1 MSDSL
6 LTHPPLPRDVKQ
18 RAFWNA
24 PHGSSLALAIAAAA
38 RAHAGVVV
46 TVTRDTHAAHT
57 LETDLRAFVAGAA
70 GADAIEVLHFPD
82 WETLPYDLFPPH
94 PEIVSQRIATLYR
107 LPTTRRGVLIV
118 PASTLMQRLAPRSF
132 IGGSSLVLQL
142 KQILDLASEQRRLEA
157 AGYRNVPQVLEPGD
171 FAVRGALLDVFPMGS
186 AEPYR
191 IELFDREIESI
202 RTFDPETQRSAH
214 KVERINLLPAREFP
228 LTEESTKAFRNT
240 LRERFPI
247 DPRHCPIYQDL
258 KEGATPAG
266 IEYYLPL
273 FFDHTETLFEYLG
286 AESVFVLAEGALDS
300 TEAFWQQAQTRYD
313 SRAHDVERPIVPVA
327 ELYLSPQELRERLNR
342 TLRVEVVAKNTN
354 PHAVD
359 LGTQPAPMLPLNQRG
374 EEPARELKR
383 FVDAYAGRVLI
394 AADSAGRREALI
406 EQLAAAGIKPQAVA
420 SWAEFAA
427 FSKPSPLQ
435 FVGSKPSPPRSGGE
449 GWVRGAS
456 GSDATRSD
464 ALSKKA
470 PLTPTLSPDD
480 EAVGGEG
487 AERLGGEGERR
498 FEEAKRFCITVAA
511 LDDGFALTEPA
522 LTVLTDRQ
530 LYGERAR
537 ITRKRARAARE
548 PEAILRDLSELT
560 IGAPIVHADH
570 GVGRYQGLLKLDVG
584 RPHEG
589 NVGGEFL
596 CIEYAKGDK
605 LYVPV
610 AQLHLV
616 SRYAGAAPELAP
628 MHALGG
634 DAWEKAKRK
643 AAQKVR
649 DVAAELLALYAQ
661 REARQGYA
669 FAYDRALYEQFAA
682 SFPFEETPDQL
693 RAIEAVIDD
702 LASGKAMDRVVCG
715 DVGFGKT
722 EVALRAAFVAATAGK
737 QVALLAPTTLLA
749 QQHYQNFRDRYADWP
764 VRVEVISRFKSKKEA
779 DEALKRLE
787 NGQIDVMIGTHK
799 LLQPDI
805 RFKDL
810 GLVIVDEEQRFGVRQ
825 KEALKKL
832 RAEVD
837 LLTLTATPIP
847 RTLNMAM
854 SGLRDLSIIATPPS
868 HRLAV
873 KTFVTPYDTA
883 TVREAFQRELARGGQ
898 VYFLHNEVDTIEKTA
913 RELGELIPDA
923 RLRVAHGQMPE
934 RELEQVMLDFYRQ
947 RFNVLVCTTII
958 ESGID
963 VPSANTILINRA
975 DRFGLSQLHQL
986 RGRVG
991 RSHHRAY
998 AYLIVPDKRSITADA
1013 EKRLDAIASLEELGA
1028 GFTLATHDLEIRGA
1042 GELLGEEQSGQI
1054 EAVGFN
1060 LYNELLERAVRALK
1074 SGKVPDFDLVNE
1086 HDAEVELHIP
1096 ALIPDDYLPDVH
1108 ARLTL
1113 YKRIA
1118 SARDVHALRE
1128 LQIEMIDRFGL
1139 LPDPVKHLFVAAG
1152 LKLAATAL
1160 GMKKLDLGE
1169 RGGRVLFKPQPNID
1183 PLRVIGLIQKQPK
1196 VYSLDG
1202 QDKLKIRLELPG
1214 AAERIGAAQAVL
1226 TALGG
1231 RVAD

>member
-1 MSDSL
+1 MTESL
-6 LTHPPLPRDVKQ
+6 LLHPPLPVDVKQ
-18 RAFWNA
+18 RRYWNA
-24 PHGSSLALAIAAAA
+24 PHGSALALAIAASA

-46 TVTRDTHAAHT
+46 AVARDTHAAHT
-57 LETDLRAFVAGAA
+57 LEGDLRAFVAGAA

-94 PEIVSQRIATLYR
+94 PEIVSQRIAALYR

-132 IGGSSLVLQL
+132 IGGSSLVLAL
-142 KQILDLASEQRRLEA
+142 KQTLDLASEQRRLEA

-171 FAVRGALLDVFPMGS
+171 FAVRGALLDVFPMG
-186 AEPYR
+186 ALEPYR

-214 KVERINLLPAREFP
+214 KVDQVNLLPAREFP

-247 DPRHCPIYQDL
+247 DPRHCPVYQDI
-258 KEGATPAG
+258 KEGTTPAG

-273 FFDHTETLFEYLG
+273 FFDHTETLFDYLG
-286 AESVFVLAEGALDS
+286 DESVFVLADGALDS

-313 SRAHDVERPIVPVA
+313 SRAHDIERPIVPVA

-342 TLRVEVVAKNTN
+342 TLRVEIVAKGTN

-383 FVDAYAGRVLI
+383 FVDAYPGRVLI

-406 EQLAAAGIKPQAVA
+406 DQLGAAGLLPTTIA
-420 SWAEFAA
+420 SWQEFAGL
-427 FSKPSPLQ
+427 KPSP
-435 FVGSKPSPPRSGGE
+435 SRSGGE
-449 GWVRGAS
+449 GPARRALDPRGA
-456 GSDATRSD
+456 AQEQ
-464 ALSKKA
+464 KH
-470 PLTPTLSPDD
+470 PLTPSLFPD
-480 EAVGGEG
+480 G
-487 AERLGGEGERR
+487 AGGEGEKSGRDVLP
-498 FEEAKRFCITVAA
+498 RFCITVAA
-511 LDDGFALTEPA
+511 LDDGFALTAPA

-537 ITRKRARAARE
+537 ITRRRARAARE

-584 RPHEG
+584 GSPHNKG
-589 NVGGEFL
+589 DPGEFL

-616 SRYAGAAPELAP
+616 SRYAGAVPEL
-628 MHALGG
+628 ALGG

-661 REARQGYA
+661 REARHGNA
-669 FAYDRALYEQFAA
+669 IAYDRALYEQFAA

-722 EVALRAAFVAATAGK
+722 EVALRAAFVAASAGK

-749 QQHYQNFRDRYADWP
+749 QQHYRNFADRLADWP
-764 VRVEVISRFKSKKEA
+764 VRIEVISRFKSKKEVDA
-779 DEALKRLE
+779 ALKKLAE
-787 NGQIDVMIGTHK
+787 GQIDVMIGTHR

-805 RFKDL
+805 KFKDL

-873 KTFVTPYDTA
+873 KTFVAPWDSA
-883 TVREAFQRELARGGQ
+883 TIREAFQRELARGGQ

-913 RELGELIPDA
+913 RELGELVPDA
-923 RLRVAHGQMPE
+923 RVRVAHGQMPE

-998 AYLIVPDKRSITADA
+998 AYLIVPDRRMITADA

-1060 LYNELLERAVRALK
+1060 LYNELLERAVKALK

-1086 HDAEVELHIP
+1086 HDAEIELHIP

-1118 SARDVHALRE
+1118 SARDAHGLRE

-1139 LPDPVKHLFVAAG
+1139 LPDAIKHLFIAAG

-1160 GMKKLDLGE
+1160 GMKKLELGE
-1169 RGGRVLFKPQPNID
+1169 RGGRILFKPQPNID

-1214 AAERIGAAQAVL
+1214 AAERIGTAQALL

-1231 RVAD
+1231 RLSE

>member
-1 MSDSL
+1 MSESL
-6 LTHPPLPRDVKQ
+6 LLHPPLPHDVKQ
-18 RAFWNA
+18 RRFWNA

-46 TVTRDTHAAHT
+46 AVTRDTHAAHT
-57 LETDLRAFVAGAA
+57 LETDLRALAGN
-70 GADAIEVLHFPD
+70 GVDVLHFPD
-82 WETLPYDLFPPH
+82 WETLPYDLFAPH
-94 PEIVSQRIATLYR
+94 PEIISQRIAALYR
-107 LPTTRRGVLIV
+107 LPATKRGVLVV
-118 PASTLMQRLAPRSF
+118 PMSTLMQRLAPRSF
-132 IGGSSLVLQL
+132 IGGSSLVLAL
-142 KQILDLASEQRRLEA
+142 KQTLDLATEQRRLEA

-171 FAVRGALLDVFPMGS
+171 FAVRGALLDIFPMGTN
-186 AEPYR
+186 EPYR

-214 KVERINLLPAREFP
+214 KVDKINLLPAREFP
-228 LTEESTKAFRNT
+228 LTEDSVKAFRNT

-247 DPRHCPIYQDL
+247 DPRRCPIYQDI
-258 KEGATPAG
+258 KEGTTPAG

-273 FFDHTETLFEYLG
+273 FFERTETLFDYLSS
-286 AESVFVLAEGALDS
+286 ESVFVLAENALDAAD
-300 TEAFWQQAQTRYD
+300 AFWQQAQTRYD
-313 SRAHDVERPIVPVA
+313 SRAHDIERPILPVA
-327 ELYLSPQELRERLNR
+327 ELYLPPQELRERFNR
-342 TLRVEVVAKNTN
+342 SLRVEIVAGGTN
-354 PHAVD
+354 PHAVN
-359 LGTQPAPMLPLNQRG
+359 LGTQPAPSLPLNQRG
-374 EEPARELKR
+374 EEPAQELKH
-383 FVDAYAGRVLI
+383 FLDAYPGRVLI
-394 AADSAGRREALI
+394 AADSAGRRETLV
-406 EQLAAAGIKPQAVA
+406 EQLAGMDVRPNVVA
-420 SWAEFAA
+420 SWSEF
-427 FSKPSPLQ
+427 FSANGKDE
-435 FVGSKPSPPRSGGE
+435 PRF
-449 GWVRGAS
+449 A
-456 GSDATRSD
+456 
-464 ALSKKA
+464 
-470 PLTPTLSPDD
+470 
-480 EAVGGEG
+480 
-487 AERLGGEGERR
+487 
-498 FEEAKRFCITVAA
+498 ITVAQ

-537 ITRKRARAARE
+537 ATRRRKHAVRE

-584 RPHEG
+584 G
-589 NVGGEFL
+589 AGGEFL
-596 CIEYAKGDK
+596 SIEYAKGDK

-616 SRYAGAAPELAP
+616 SRYSGAAPELAP
-628 MHALGG
+628 LHALGG
-634 DAWEKAKRK
+634 EAWEKAKRK

-661 REARQGYA
+661 REARGGTA
-669 FAYDRALYEQFAA
+669 FVYDRNLYEQFAA
-682 SFPFEETPDQL
+682 AFPFEETPDQL
-693 RAIEAVIDD
+693 RAIEAVIAD
-702 LASGKAMDRVVCG
+702 LASAKSMDRVVCG

-722 EVALRAAFVAATAGK
+722 EVALRAAFVAATSGK

-764 VRVEVISRFKSKKEA
+764 VRVEVISRFKSKAEVN
-779 DEALKRLE
+779 EALKKLE
-787 NGQIDVMIGTHK
+787 NGQIDVMIGTHR

-825 KEALKKL
+825 KEQLKKL

-847 RTLNMAM
+847 RTLNMSM

-873 KTFVTPYDTA
+873 KTFVAPWDTA
-883 TVREAFQRELARGGQ
+883 TIKEAFQRELARGGQ
-898 VYFLHNEVDTIEKTA
+898 IYFLHNEVETIDKTA
-913 RELGELIPDA
+913 RELGELIPEA
-923 RLRVAHGQMPE
+923 RLRIAHGQMPE

-1013 EKRLDAIASLEELGA
+1013 EKRLEAIASLEELGA

-1042 GELLGEEQSGQI
+1042 GELLGAEQSGQI
-1054 EAVGFN
+1054 EAVGFSI
-1060 LYNELLERAVRALK
+1060 YSELLERAVRALK

-1086 HDAEVELHIP
+1086 HDAEIELHIP

-1118 SARDVHALRE
+1118 SARDAHALRE

-1139 LPDPVKHLFVAAG
+1139 LPDPVKHLFVAAA
-1152 LKLAATAL
+1152 LKLAATAM
-1160 GMKKLDLGE
+1160 GIKKLELGE
-1169 RGGRVLFKPQPNID
+1169 RGGRVLFKPTPNVD
-1183 PLRVIGLIQKQPK
+1183 PMRVIKLIQSQPK

-1202 QDKLKIRLELPG
+1202 QDKFKVRMELPG
-1214 AAERIGAAQAVL
+1214 AAERIVAAQSLL

-1231 RVAD
+1231 RLAEA

>member
-1 MSDSL
+1 MTHSL
-6 LTHPPLPRDVKQ
+6 LLEPPLPRDAKQ
-18 RAFWNA
+18 RTFWNA
-24 PHGSSLALAIAAAA
+24 PHGSATALAIAAAA
-38 RAHAGVVV
+38 RAHAGIVIAV
-46 TVTRDTHAAHT
+46 THDTHAAHT
-57 LETDLRAFVAGAA
+57 LETDLRVFTKDGLQAS
-70 GADAIEVLHFPD
+70 DDLEVLHFPD
-82 WETLPYDLFPPH
+82 WETLPYDLFAPH
-94 PEIVSQRIATLYR
+94 PDIVSQRIATLYR
-107 LPTTRRGVLIV
+107 LPTTRRGVLVV

-132 IGGSSLVLQL
+132 IGGTSLVLKL
-142 KQILDLASEQRRLEA
+142 KQTLDLAGEQRRLEA

-171 FAVRGALLDVFPMGS
+171 FAVRGSLLDIFPMGS

-202 RTFDPETQRSAH
+202 RTFDPETQRSAQ
-214 KVERINLLPAREFP
+214 KVEAVNLLPGREFP
-228 LTEESTKAFRNT
+228 LTEDAVKAFRNT

-247 DPRHCPIYQDL
+247 DPRHCPIYQDI
-258 KEGATPAG
+258 KEGTTPAG

-273 FFDHTETLFEYLG
+273 FFDHTQTLFDYLDD
-286 AESVFVLAEGALDS
+286 SCVFVLTQGALDAAE
-300 TEAFWQQAQTRYD
+300 TFWQQAQTRYD
-313 SRAHDVERPIVPVA
+313 SRAHDIERPIVPVA

-342 TLRVEVVAKNTN
+342 SRRVEVVAKGANA
-354 PHAVD
+354 HAVD

-374 EEPARELKR
+374 EEPAQELKR
-383 FVDAYAGRVLI
+383 FLAAYPGRVLI
-394 AADSAGRREALI
+394 AADSPGRREALI
-406 EQLAAAGIKPQAVA
+406 EQFAAAGVSPQTVA
-420 SWAEFAA
+420 AWREFITPTPA
-427 FSKPSPLQ
+427 
-435 FVGSKPSPPRSGGE
+435 RD
-449 GWVRGAS
+449 AS
-456 GSDATRSD
+456 G
-464 ALSKKA
+464 KGG
-470 PLTPTLSPDD
+470 SPSAAAQDSL
-480 EAVGGEG
+480 ANP
-487 AERLGGEGERR
+487 
-498 FEEAKRFCITVAA
+498 RFCITVAP

-537 ITRKRARAARE
+537 ATRRRRHAIRE
-548 PEAILRDLSELT
+548 PEAILRDLAELT

-584 RPHEG
+584 GRQQGDGEPA
-589 NVGGEFL
+589 EFL
-596 CIEYAKGDK
+596 CIDYAKGDK

-616 SRYAGAAPELAP
+616 SRYSGAAPELAP
-628 MHALGG
+628 LHALGG

-661 REARQGYA
+661 REARQGHA
-669 FAYDRALYEQFAA
+669 FAYDRNLYEQFASA
-682 SFPFEETPDQL
+682 FPFEETPDQL
-693 RAIEAVIDD
+693 RAIEAVIED

-722 EVALRAAFVAATAGK
+722 EVALRAAFVAATVGK

-764 VRVEVISRFKSKKEA
+764 VRVEVISRFKTKKEVDA
-779 DEALKRLE
+779 ELKKVAE
-787 NGQIDVMIGTHK
+787 GQIDVLIGTHR

-805 RFKDL
+805 KFKDL

-873 KTFVTPYDTA
+873 KTFVAPYDTA
-883 TVREAFQRELARGGQ
+883 IVREAFQRELARGGQ
-898 VYFLHNEVDTIEKTA
+898 VYYLHNEVETIEKAA

-923 RLRVAHGQMPE
+923 RIRVAHGQMPE
-934 RELEQVMLDFYRQ
+934 RELEQVMFDFYRQ

-975 DRFGLSQLHQL
+975 DRFGLAQLHQL

-998 AYLIVPDKRSITADA
+998 AYLIIPDRRSITADA

-1054 EAVGFN
+1054 EAVGFS
-1060 LYNELLERAVRALK
+1060 LYSELLERAVRALK

-1086 HDAEVELHIP
+1086 HDAEIELHIP

-1118 SARDVHALRE
+1118 SARDTHGLRE
-1128 LQIEMIDRFGL
+1128 LQVEMIDRFGL
-1139 LPDPVKHLFVAAG
+1139 LPMPVKNLF
-1152 LKLAATAL
+1152 AATAL
-1160 GMKKLDLGE
+1160 KLGATALGIKRLE
-1169 RGGRVLFKPQPNID
+1169 LGDKGGRVLFKPQPNLD
-1183 PLRVIGLIQKQPK
+1183 PLRVIKLIQTQPK
-1196 VYSLDG
+1196 VYALDG
-1202 QDKLKIRLELPG
+1202 QDKLRIRVELPG
-1214 AAERIGAAQAVL
+1214 AAERIGMAQSVL
-1226 TALGG
+1226 VALGG
-1231 RVAD
+1231 RVEN